1 MPVVSLLQSGVEV
14 DPQLT
19 HCRDSLF
26 PPELATLPIK
36 PTEPSSDPKF
46 GSSLKI
52 GEIDPDGLAE
62 REEGGDEGSD
72 TVVVGEAEPKE
83 GVQVDC
89 GMYEETVGGVVVWFQ

>member
-1 MPVVSLLQSGVEV
+1 M

-19 HCRDSLF
+19 HWRDSLF
-26 PPELATLPIK
+26 PPDATLPIK
-36 PTEPSSDPKF
+36 PTDPSSEPKF

-52 GEIDPDGLAE
+52 GEIDPDGLDE

-72 TVVVGEAEPKE
+72 TEVVGEAEPKE

>member
-1 MPVVSLLQSGVEV
+1 M
-14 DPQLT
+14 T

-72 TVVVGEAEPKE
+72 TVVVGEAEPKD

-89 GMYEETVGGVVVWFQ
+89 GM

>member
-1 MPVVSLLQSGVEV
+1 M
-14 DPQLT
+14 T

-36 PTEPSSDPKF
+36 PTELSSDPKF

-72 TVVVGEAEPKE
+72 TVVVGEAEPKD